1 MKEKDGIVNY
11 PEQQVILYVEKEDG
25 QYGPM
30 QTGSY
35 LSGNYMD
42 DYEIKRLHLE
52 DSLRNRVLKGEIS
65 IIRYYMV
72 LEDLSLA
79 ELAARAGLRKSR
91 VNRHLDPVHFGK
103 VTIATLKKYANIF
116 NVPVSN
122 MLQFIMVRNGDH
134 AESYTILEERKRT
147 EGISQSDSENPYT
160 VLTTIG
166 ETKK

>member
-42 DYEIKRLHLE
+42 DYEVKRQHLE
-52 DSLRNRVLKGEIS
+52 ENLRTGVLKGEIS

-79 ELAARAGLRKSR
+79 ELAARVGLRKSQ
-91 VNRHLDPVHFGK
+91 VSRHLDPVNFGK
-103 VTIATLKKYANIF
+103 VKILTLKKYADVF
-116 NVPVSN
+116 NVPISN
-122 MLQFIMVRNGDH
+122 MLQVIMMKKGDKI
-134 AESYTILEERKRT
+134 ESYTVLEEKKQT
-147 EGISQSDSENPYT
+147 EGISYADTKNPFV
-160 VLTTIG
+160 VLTNIG
-166 ETKK
+166 EIK